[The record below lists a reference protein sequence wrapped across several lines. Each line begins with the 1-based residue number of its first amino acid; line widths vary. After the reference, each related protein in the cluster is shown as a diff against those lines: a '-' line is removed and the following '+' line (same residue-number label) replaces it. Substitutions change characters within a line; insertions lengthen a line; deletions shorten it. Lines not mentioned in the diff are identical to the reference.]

1 MQEQNR
7 RYPDLPI
14 PFFRDKEKKDL
25 FLTVIGTVI
34 GALSLRLISLR
45 KAAELL
51 NLEEKTLLEMLDS
64 VGYSFSFLEK
74 EDIEIEK
81 EW

>member
-25 FLTVIGTVI
+25 FLTVI